1 MAKPKATEQEFIAAY
16 RELQSA
22 TKVAEHFGMSET
34 RVRKRREFI
43 ETKYGMRLPTFD
55 PRPSYNRAYQ
65 EQKEV
70 AKLAIENGTVL
81 IGSDIHIWPN
91 HRTTMQRAFVQ
102 FAKALKPTA
111 IVLNGDVADF
121 PSISRHPSI
130 GWEKIPTV
138 QEEIEAIRDWLEE
151 VIQASPNSRRIWAA
165 GNHDLRFESR
175 IANVLPQAAGIEGM
189 HLKDHFPGW
198 TPCWRVD
205 INNDTV
211 VRHREFGGEHADWT
225 NVMKSGKTIVT
236 GHDHRAGVVFY
247 SDYTGLRF
255 GVRTGYMCD
264 SPMDPQFS
272 NYLEGRMPNWH
283 AAFVLLTYVNSK
295 LLVPELA
302 IKLDDDHVQW
312 RGGIVKV
319 ESQRPKN
326 SSQMLAKRV
335 AGHSLA

>member
-1 MAKPKATEQEFIAAY
+1 MAKPKATDEAFIAAF
-16 RELQSA
+16 RDLQSSK
-22 TKVAEHFGMSET
+22 KVADHLGMSEA
-34 RVRKRREFI
+34 RVRKRKVVLQQ
-43 ETKYGMRLPTFD
+43 KYGIQLPVFD
-55 PRPSYNRAYQ
+55 HRPSYNKAYR

-70 AKLAIENGTVL
+70 VNLEIENGTVL

-102 FAKALKPTA
+102 FARALKPTA

-121 PSISRHPSI
+121 PQISRHPSI
-130 GWEKIPTV
+130 GWEKTPTV
-138 QEEIEAIRDWLEE
+138 KEEIEAIRDWLEE
-151 VIQASPNSRRIWAA
+151 VILASPNSRRIWAA

-205 INNDTV
+205 INDDTV
-211 VRHREFGGEHADWT
+211 VRHREYGGEHADWT

-255 GVRTGYMCD
+255 GVRTGFMCD
-264 SPMDPQFS
+264 SPMDAQFS

-312 RGGIVKV
+312 RGGIVRV
-319 ESQRPKN
+319 ESQELNPSLRKP
-326 SSQMLAKRV
+326 AKKV